1 MAGSAIIRTHP
12 ACGASGGG
20 QTGIPPFHG
29 HRYRETAMP
38 TEPFLGIA
46 DPFSMLTHGLGAAVA
61 LAMSRRLIAL
71 GSGRGARL
79 ALAVFAGSC
88 ILVLATSAIYHVF
101 GHGTAIGAI
110 FQRLD
115 HAAIFVL
122 IAGTF
127 TPVHAIL
134 FRGPWRWAVLV
145 GVWSAV
151 VIAIPLKTAFF
162 DVLPESIGLSIY
174 LGMGWLGAGSVW
186 ILWRHLGF
194 VFIRP
199 AIAGGLAYTI
209 GALVGIT
216 GTPNPVPGV
225 IGSHELFHCA
235 SLAGVWLFW
244 RFMAGVARAPV
255 IDHPSGH
262 TVTAPDRAAEAAVNR
277 YENTA

>member
-1 MAGSAIIRTHP
+1 
-12 ACGASGGG
+12 
-20 QTGIPPFHG
+20 
-29 HRYRETAMP
+29 MP

-46 DPFSMLTHGLGAAVA
+46 DPFSMLTHGLGAAFA
-61 LAMSRRLIAL
+61 LAMAGRLIAR
-71 GSGRGARL
+71 GRGRGERV
-79 ALAVFAGSC
+79 ALAVFVGSC
-88 ILVLATSAIYHVF
+88 ILVLTTSAIYHVF
-101 GHGTAIGAI
+101 GHATAIGAI

-151 VIAIPLKTAFF
+151 VIAIPLKTIWF

-194 VFIRP
+194 IFIRP

-216 GTPNPVPGV
+216 GTPNPVPGI

-244 RFMAGVARAPV
+244 RFMTGVARAPV
-255 IDHPSGH
+255 IDHPSRH
-262 TVTAPDRAAEAAVNR
+262 AITTPDRTAEAVVDR